1 MKSSITKLITATA
14 VAALLALPVVA
25 GAQTPPSQPQT
36 QPPATAQPPAATA
49 SQPADAAREHLTKAK
64 AALDD
69 VETATLSARQ
79 KQQIADVKKRL
90 NTLERMVASNDNA
103 SATGAANRKPSATS
117 GSRGNANWG
126 MEIAAIDKTLTALLG
141 AESTTGA
148 PAATGTAGTTA
159 SKSKTATAALDETT
173 RTKLLEVRTH
183 LTAFAT
189 AMAGGDT
196 APTPSA
202 DPKTEPTATNPAST
216 APTSTPQSSTP
227 PSTTPPA
234 TTAPQPTGTSG
245 TMQTQPPAG
254 TTAQPADEQTA
265 RRLLTDARNTLSEL
279 TQLPA
284 AAQLTGETRTQVAQ
298 LISNF
303 NELITTQSEWRASYG
318 KVNANL
324 TALIGPDPGAADP
337 SNPSGTA
344 GAVGTSGSGTANLDP
359 AIRAK
364 LVDLRRQLSEFEKA
378 AGGGA
383 NTATAPSASPDPNV
397 PVTTQPMTTPP
408 SSTPPSTTPP
418 ATTPPSSTPPSST
431 PPSSTPPS
439 STPPSTTP
447 PPTDPQSTTPAPAAQ
462 GTTGTQAAG
471 NADVIR
477 HIAAIEAMLKLEDD
491 SGGLTLTKAQV
502 EQLRAH
508 VAALRQALDK
518 K

>member
-103 SATGAANRKPSATS
+103 SATGAANRNPSATS

-196 APTPSA
+196 AATPSA
-202 DPKTEPTATNPAST
+202 DVKTEPTATNPAST

-265 RRLLTDARNTLSEL
+265 RRLLTEARNTLSEL

-397 PVTTQPMTTPP
+397 PATTQPMTTPP
-408 SSTPPSTTPP
+408 SSTPPS
-418 ATTPPSSTPPSST
+418 AT

-462 GTTGTQAAG
+462 ATTGTQAAG